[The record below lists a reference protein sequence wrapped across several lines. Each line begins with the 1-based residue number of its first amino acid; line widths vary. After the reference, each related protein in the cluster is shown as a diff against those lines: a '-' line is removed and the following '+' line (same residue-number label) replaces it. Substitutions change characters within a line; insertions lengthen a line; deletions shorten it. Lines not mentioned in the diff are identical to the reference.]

1 MTEHDNI
8 IEEAKAFEEKE
19 EITREELVELLRLE
33 TIIAKYKLGATF
45 RANFYNFLIQNGF
58 SGNEALEAVK
68 YIWEES

>member
-1 MTEHDNI
+1 MTEPTDI
-8 IEEAKAFEEKE
+8 IDEVKTSTEKE

-33 TIIAKYKLGATF
+33 TIVAKYKLGATF

-58 SGNEALEAVK
+58 SGDEALKAVK

>member
-1 MTEHDNI
+1 MTEHNVI
-8 IEEAKAFEEKE
+8 NEVKTATEKE
-19 EITREELVELLRLE
+19 AITREELVELLRLE

-58 SGNEALEAVK
+58 SGDEALEAVK